1 MDYAI
6 YLSTAAT
13 IGDID
18 AAIDAVKHGADVN
31 QQDGQALIEAIRADD
46 LRMVHALVQLGA
58 NVNQPIGG
66 LWGKPLAVAL
76 EHRNTDIALYLVEHG
91 ANRYEAATDLAIARD
106 RTDYLQTLTAL
117 GATLQATEAQ
127 VDLALDRK
135 ASALVLMFME
145 HGYELTEAQVLK
157 AVYLELHQVIKHLT
171 HCTDYLPTQELRD
184 SLMGSRYEVFLHGIA
199 NRELYKTLTRNMTAI
214 PKEQVRKI

>member
-1 MDYAI
+1 MNYNMNLSIAAI
-6 YLSTAAT
+6 T
-13 IGDID
+13 GDID
-18 AAIDAVKHGADVN
+18 AAADAVKHGADIN
-31 QQDGQALIEAIRADD
+31 HDDGQALIEAVKADD

-91 ANRYEAATDLAIARD
+91 ANRYEAAIDLAIARD

-117 GATLQATEAQ
+117 GATIQATEAQ
-127 VDLALDRK
+127 VSLALDRK
-135 ASALVLMFME
+135 ASALVLMLME

-157 AVYLELHQVIKHLT
+157 VIYLELHQVIKHLT
-171 HCTDYLPTQELRD
+171 HHTGYLPTQELRD
-184 SLMGSRYEVFLHGIA
+184 SLMGSRYEWFLHGIA
-199 NRELYKTLTRNMTAI
+199 NRELYKTLTRNMTAR